1 MMNTFDI
8 DCDLVVIG
16 AGMTGMAASLFAG
29 NRNIDTVQVGITGE
43 IIFASGLLDL
53 LGVHPIE
60 HGVVRKDPWEG
71 IEHLCR
77 DLPDHPYAMIP
88 PTLIYDAFEELI
100 AFLNI
105 SGLVYVRQ
113 KRQNALVL
121 TPAGTVKPSYF
132 IPQTMWNGVQ
142 ALEEKA
148 PCLILD
154 IQGLKGFSARQI
166 VASFKSSWPGLDY
179 TTISFPGL
187 TNPGEVYLEPLARS
201 LVIPQTRK
209 ALADVIRPHVKGA
222 RYLGMPAVFG
232 IQNAHSIL
240 SDIENQV
247 GIPMFE
253 IPTMPPSIP
262 GLRIKE
268 TFESNLPSKGV
279 RRFFQKRVLG
289 VQMEGKGF
297 VVQIGDTS
305 PETLIKTRGIVLAS
319 GRFLG
324 KGLSA
329 DRKQIRETVFGLPVH
344 QPQERNQ
351 WHCYEFLDPAGH
363 PVNRA
368 GIVTDNQF
376 RPLDLSRKPFN
387 KNLFAAGSIL
397 AHQDWMRQKC
407 GSGLAIATAYAA
419 VNAFFNSN
427 IS

>member
-1 MMNTFDI
+1 MMKPFDI
-8 DCDLVVIG
+8 DCDLVIIG

-29 NRNIDTVQVGITGE
+29 NRNIETVQIGITGE

-60 HGVVRKDPWEG
+60 DGVIRKDPWEG

-77 DLPDHPYAMIP
+77 DLPEHPYARIP
-88 PTLIYDAFEELI
+88 PTLIHDAFEELI
-100 AFLNI
+100 DFLNT
-105 SGLVYVRQ
+105 SGLVYVRK

-132 IPQTMWNGVQ
+132 IPQTMWNGVK
-142 ALEEKA
+142 ALETKA
-148 PCLILD
+148 PCLIVD
-154 IQGLKGFSARQI
+154 IEGLKGFSARQI
-166 VASFKSSWPGLDY
+166 VASFESLWPGLAY
-179 TTISFPGL
+179 TTISFPGSAL
-187 TNPGEVYLEPLARS
+187 PGEVYLEPLARS
-201 LVIPQTRK
+201 LVIPQARK
-209 ALADVIRPHVKGA
+209 ALADVLRPHVKGA

-232 IQNAHSIL
+232 IQDAHRIL
-240 SDIENQV
+240 SDIEKQV
-247 GIPMFE
+247 GVPMFE

-262 GLRIKE
+262 GLRLKE
-268 TFESNLPSKGV
+268 TFESNLPAKGV

-297 VVQIGDTS
+297 VVQTGDTS
-305 PETLIKTRGIVLAS
+305 SETLIKTRGIVLAS

-329 DRKQIRETVFGLPVH
+329 DRKQLREAIFDLPVH
-344 QPQERNQ
+344 QPQERHQ

-368 GIVTDNQF
+368 GLVTDDRF
-376 RPLDLSRKPFN
+376 RPLDRAGKPAHE
-387 KNLFAAGSIL
+387 NLFAAGSIL

-419 VNAFFNSN
+419 VNAFSNSN
-427 IS
+427 VS